1 VSEGFEAIVEL
12 GAAIYVADV
21 ERALGFYCDDLGFDL
36 LRDEEDPG
44 HDRRVATVRYGNVV
58 LDLVQGSRPDGRRD
72 THRLFWTVDDLDAG
86 VEHIVASGGAVLRRL
101 EYGVYCADPDG
112 NLILVKSKDLDPD
125 QAQELF
131 F

>member
-12 GAAIYVADV
+12 GAAIYVADI
-21 ERALGFYCDDLGFDL
+21 ERSLAFYCDDLGFDL

-44 HDRRVATVRYGNVV
+44 QDRRVATVRYGNAV
-58 LDLVQGSRPDGRRD
+58 LDLVQAPRPEGRRD
-72 THRLFWTVDDLDAG
+72 THRLYWTVDDLEAG
-86 VEHIVASGGAVLRRL
+86 IEHLVAAGGSMLRRL
-101 EYGVYCADPDG
+101 EYGVFCADPDG
-112 NLILVKSKDLDPD
+112 NVILVKLKDLDPD